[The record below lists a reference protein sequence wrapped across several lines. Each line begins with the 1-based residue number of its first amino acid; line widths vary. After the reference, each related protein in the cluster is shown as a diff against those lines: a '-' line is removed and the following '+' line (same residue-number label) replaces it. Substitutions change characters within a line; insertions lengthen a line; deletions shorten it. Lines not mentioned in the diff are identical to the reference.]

1 MDKLIRTLKAI
12 SVKRLEDGEI
22 GFLTTEPGEETK
34 WYNVKAP
41 VDALDLLLKDT
52 IVKGNTIEF
61 EVEKGVLSNFTLK
74 AKGSPQKSGDKK
86 NWAENIVNLD
96 QLLDSAHAQGIISIT
111 TELVSIDYTTKRAVF
126 KANVTGWLPEIQ
138 DKDKKILVEKRI
150 GTFTGVG
157 DSEAIDD
164 KVQGISDAWI
174 RMSETRAI
182 VRALRWYTNNAGV
195 AEEELPKEEKKIPTQ
210 TQVKKNIITVLS
222 ARPDESFAIESIPKL
237 IKATDE
243 ETNAEIQNLLEEGI
257 IFEPKAGY
265 IKYLG

>member
-41 VDALDLLLKDT
+41 VDALDILLRDT

-61 EVEKGVLSNFTLK
+61 EVEKGILSNFTLK

-96 QLLDSAHAQGIISIT
+96 QLLDSAHAQGIISII
-111 TELVSIDYTTKRAVF
+111 TELVSIDYEKHRAVF
-126 KANVTGWLPEIQ
+126 KANVTGWLPEIE
-138 DKDKKILVEKRI
+138 KDKKILVEKRI

-195 AEEELPKEEKKIPTQ
+195 AEEELPKEEKKTIPT

-222 ARPDESFAIESIPKL
+222 ARPDESFAIESISGL
-237 IKATDE
+237 IKATDK